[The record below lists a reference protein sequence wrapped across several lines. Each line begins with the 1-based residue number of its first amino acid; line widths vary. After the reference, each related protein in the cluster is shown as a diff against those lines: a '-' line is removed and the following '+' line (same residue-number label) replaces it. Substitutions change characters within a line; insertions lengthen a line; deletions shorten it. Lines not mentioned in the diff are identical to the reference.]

1 MNPTKVGRE
10 NPAAS
15 QFVGGVLGF
24 LFKVMPDSYFEERKK
39 ENPDIL
45 YHDEFLM
52 TLVDEEKHRQMMMQE
67 EIKVVDF
74 TPEVENL
81 EESPLNMAKFV
92 KLINYNRRFSYQGSL
107 TTAPC
112 AEGIMWNVVESVIP
126 IRQATIDEF
135 NRFRKVAEDIST
147 DYLVPMVSK
156 EAMD

>member
-1 MNPTKVGRE
+1 MNATKVGRQ

-24 LFKVMPDSYFEERKK
+24 LFKVMPDSFFEESKK
-39 ENPDIL
+39 KYPHIL

-67 EIKVVDF
+67 EKVVDF

-92 KLINYNRRFSYQGSL
+92 KLMNYNRRFSYQGSL

>member
-1 MNPTKVGRE
+1 MNATKVGRE

-24 LFKVMPDSYFEERKK
+24 LFKVMPDSFFEERKK
-39 ENPDIL
+39 ENLDIL

-67 EIKVVDF
+67 EKVVDF